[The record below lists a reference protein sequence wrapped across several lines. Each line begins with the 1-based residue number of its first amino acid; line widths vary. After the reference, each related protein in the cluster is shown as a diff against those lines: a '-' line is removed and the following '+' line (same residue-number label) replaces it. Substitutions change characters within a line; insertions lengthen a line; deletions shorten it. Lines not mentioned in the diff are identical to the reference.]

1 MAETQRRWYDSR
13 WLAAYHGAK
22 KVLRSTAPDR
32 LEDFV
37 RAFDILRTPSDFAP
51 GHFPGVIA
59 PELLEELRET
69 VRAIPRESYELHEI
83 KAMGRFVVHDWPRFS
98 ALQHSLTDS
107 VSEWAGQAV
116 EPCYNFL
123 SLYTRLGVCEPHLD
137 APLAKWT
144 LDICLNQSEPWP
156 IHFSQI
162 VPWPEEP
169 RQLSEDWR
177 EAIVGDPALQ
187 FRSLAMQPGD
197 AILFSGSSQWHYREP
212 LPRDGGKHFCDLLF
226 LHYIPKG
233 TAELVIPANWP
244 RLFDLPQLAAVPNLD
259 LAA

>member
-1 MAETQRRWYDSR
+1 MAEKHHKWYDSR
-13 WLAAYHGAK
+13 WLGAYHGAK
-22 KVLRSTAPDR
+22 ELLRREAPAR
-32 LEDFV
+32 LEEFV
-37 RAFDILRTPSDFAP
+37 RAFDILRTPPDFAP
-51 GHFPGVIA
+51 RHLPGLIQ
-59 PELLEELRET
+59 PDLLEDLRET
-69 VRAIPRESYELHEI
+69 VRSVPRERYELHEI
-83 KAMGRFVVHDWPRFS
+83 KAMGRFVVHDLPRFTQ
-98 ALQHSLTDS
+98 LQHSLTDR
-107 VSEWAGQAV
+107 VSEWAGQEV

-144 LDICLNQSEPWP
+144 LDLCLHQSEPWP

-162 VPWPEEP
+162 IPWPEEP
-169 RQLSEDWR
+169 RTLSEDWR
-177 EAIVGDPALQ
+177 EAIIADSGLQ
-187 FRSLAMQPGD
+187 FRSIAMEPGD
-197 AILFSGSSQWHYREP
+197 AILFSGSSQWHYREA

-244 RLFDLPQLAAVPNLD
+244 RLFGIPELAGVPNLG